1 MSKSTPKPRKNSLL
15 PTQGSINCW
24 ILGSPCRGSGD
35 EERKWEEIGGKF
47 HLHQINKAEKLGDEG
62 VWQVKLGDGTL
73 ISCYM
78 VWVQGQVNSDIT
90 IE

>member
-1 MSKSTPKPRKNSLL
+1 MSAEFDVQEKFLKPFV
-15 PTQGSINCW
+15 
-24 ILGSPCRGSGD
+24 
-35 EERKWEEIGGKF
+35 KF
-47 HLHQINKAEKLGDEG
+47 HLHQINKAEKWGDEG
-62 VWQVKLGDGTL
+62 DWQVKIGDGTL